1 LNIEKLKTF
10 RKLWVRVKGTI
21 NPELGMAIDVDPS
34 KPLEENIKM
43 AVAVAQNELNTK
55 GWLATCTN
63 ISWIDD
69 ELIVGE
75 VYLSQQITK

>member
-1 LNIEKLKTF
+1 
-10 RKLWVRVKGTI
+10 
-21 NPELGMAIDVDPS
+21 
-34 KPLEENIKM
+34 M